1 MINSLK
7 QLVQKLY
14 FLFFLIGSLLIF
26 AMFTDPTKLPIGL
39 ILLVLVWFYLIFS
52 LSTYHI
58 LGALKLRAF
67 EGSGRRL
74 SFYSFMAGLV
84 PTLILM
90 LISVNQLTI
99 KDLLLLSVL
108 GVVTLV
114 YISRFRIR

>member
-1 MINSLK
+1 
-7 QLVQKLY
+7 
-14 FLFFLIGSLLIF
+14 
-26 AMFTDPTKLPIGL
+26 MFTDPGKLPIAV
-39 ILLVLVWFYLIFS
+39 ILVVLSWFYLIFS

-58 LGALKLRAF
+58 LKALKLKAF

-114 YISRFRIR
+114 YISRFRIH